1 MFLVGVG
8 IPDRITSLPQTV
20 LETPFGQIIRRQLET
35 SIQGI
40 TQAPH
45 ENVLP
50 IRYISVKDPSISS
63 LHPNQNRSSSNSR
76 RVGAVHNVTK
86 LQELEG
92 LLTEAK
98 RSCAVIFFTSATC
111 PPCKIVY
118 PAYDELAT
126 EFGNKATFIKIDIN
140 HAYEIRV
147 KYQVK
152 VTPTFMTFLKGET
165 ENVWSGADESQL
177 RGNLRMLI
185 QMAHVSHPHTGLRLA
200 TIQRPHAKPITY
212 TTVPPLEKL
221 VSKMGP
227 LSTDPSVVELRAFV
241 KQRQLSGA
249 AEARVPNLPALGA
262 LVSDS
267 VQRLEPMSLF
277 PIIDLFRLAL
287 VDPRVSGY
295 FAQQPSH
302 SAIVT
307 CLGRVVSLQEKCPYP
322 LRLVTLH
329 LSCNL
334 FLSPLFPSQLLGDA
348 VLSELL
354 VPLTTSSLLDTGH
367 APTVGAAISL
377 AYNICA
383 FVHMQRLDGKADILP
398 ESAQVELM
406 AGMLEV
412 ITKPQNKDQL
422 RGLLLSIGLLG
433 YLTPQDGELVNL
445 FRALDV
451 KEVVKGVKGIYDE
464 IDDLLP
470 EVEAVV
476 G

>member
-1 MFLVGVG
+1 M
-8 IPDRITSLPQTV
+8 
-20 LETPFGQIIRRQLET
+20 
-35 SIQGI
+35 
-40 TQAPH
+40 
-45 ENVLP
+45 
-50 IRYISVKDPSISS
+50 SS
-63 LHPNQNRSSSNSR
+63 GSR
-76 RVGAVHNVTK
+76 RVGVVHHVTK

-98 RSCAVIFFTSATC
+98 RSCAMIFFTSATC

-126 EFGNKATFIKIDIN
+126 EFNGKATLIKVDIN
-140 HAYEIRV
+140 HAYEIKV

-165 ENVWSGADESQL
+165 ENVWSGADESRL
-177 RGNLRMLI
+177 RGNLRMLV
-185 QMAHVSHPHTGLRLA
+185 QMAHFSHPHTGLKLPNM
-200 TIQRPHAKPITY
+200 QRSHPKPITY

-221 VSKMGP
+221 VGKLGP
-227 LSTDPSVVELRAFV
+227 LSTNPSIVELRAFV
-241 KQRQLSGA
+241 KQRQVSGA
-249 AEARVPNLPALGA
+249 AEARVPNL
-262 LVSDS
+262 SDIS
-267 VQRLEPMSLF
+267 AFLNDSIQRLEPISLF

-295 FAQQPSH
+295 FAQQQSR

-307 CLGRVVSLQEKCPYP
+307 CLEHVVSLQEKCPYP

-334 FLSPLFPSQLLGDA
+334 FLSPLFPQLFGDTA
-348 VLSELL
+348 LSGLL
-354 VPLTTSSLLDTGH
+354 ISLTTFSLLDTSH

-383 FVHMQRLDGKADILP
+383 FIHMQRLDGKDDILP

-406 AGMLEV
+406 AGLLEV
-412 ITKPQNKDQL
+412 IRKPRNKEEL

-433 YLTPQDGELVNL
+433 YLAPQDGELVNL
-445 FRALDV
+445 YGALDA
-451 KEVVKGVKGIYDE
+451 KEVVKGLKGMFDE
-464 IDDLLP
+464 TDDLVT
-470 EVEAVV
+470 EVGAVV